1 MLRLKS
7 VGITTRQLTP
17 PPPPPPT
24 KREPW
29 VGRELFGVQLPIL
42 YFKFQFFSSSMQIFN
57 IYSFLNLTFLFRKK
71 NLIPEMPKDH
81 KNLKNRQTVVNEI
94 SREI

>member
-1 MLRLKS
+1 
-7 VGITTRQLTP
+7 
-17 PPPPPPT
+17 
-24 KREPW
+24 
-29 VGRELFGVQLPIL
+29 
-42 YFKFQFFSSSMQIFN
+42 MQIFN